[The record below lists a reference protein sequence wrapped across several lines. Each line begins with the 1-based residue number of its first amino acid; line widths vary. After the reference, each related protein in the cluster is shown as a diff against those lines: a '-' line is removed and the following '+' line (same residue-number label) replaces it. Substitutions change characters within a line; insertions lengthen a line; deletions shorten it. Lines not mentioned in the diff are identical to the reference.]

1 MIEQGLAQQQAMQGQ
16 PQGGEQQISEDMI
29 RQVAELLAQG
39 MTPEELLERGVPKEV
54 IEMAMQVISS
64 QATDVPIEQ
73 AGLAGMHTQQGM

>member
-1 MIEQGLAQQQAMQGQ
+1 MDGLAQQMAQQ
-16 PQGGEQQISEDMI
+16 PQQPQINEDMVK
-29 RQVAELLAQG
+29 QVAQLLAQG

-64 QATDVPIEQ
+64 QATDVPVEQ

>member
-1 MIEQGLAQQQAMQGQ
+1 MDGLAQQMVQQ
-16 PQGGEQQISEDMI
+16 PQQPQINEDMVK
-29 RQVAELLAQG
+29 QVAQLLAQG

-64 QATDVPIEQ
+64 QATDVPVEQ